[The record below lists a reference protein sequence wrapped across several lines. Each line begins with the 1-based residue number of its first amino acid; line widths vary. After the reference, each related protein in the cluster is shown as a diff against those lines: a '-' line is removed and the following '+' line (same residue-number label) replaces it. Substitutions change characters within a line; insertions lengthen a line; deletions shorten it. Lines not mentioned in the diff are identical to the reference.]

1 VRLGAS
7 KGAAAL
13 DGRPLAG
20 VTDADAH
27 ERLLAGHFQNAVG
40 PFRQE
45 FGAIVARTKRN
56 PGSKKKVERVNFL

>member
-1 VRLGAS
+1 MVVR
-7 KGAAAL
+7 
-13 DGRPLAG
+13 LAG
-20 VTDADAH
+20 VTDADTP

-56 PGSKKKVERVNFL
+56 PGSKKKVERVNLL